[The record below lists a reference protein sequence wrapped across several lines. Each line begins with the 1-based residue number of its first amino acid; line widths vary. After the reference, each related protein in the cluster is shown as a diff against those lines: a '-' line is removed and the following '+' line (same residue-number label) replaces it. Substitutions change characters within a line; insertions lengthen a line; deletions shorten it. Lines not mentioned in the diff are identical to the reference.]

1 MNDLRDFLAWWGLA
15 LIAGATVAVGQIA
28 HKMARLDLEM
38 PSDPDKLAAW
48 HKRRKWLAITE
59 LSALPAFATLA
70 TAGRVYFDLPPIVG
84 VLVTMGLGFVGFAML
99 IDAAKYLFQKRVDI
113 PDGEGEGA

>member
-1 MNDLRDFLAWWGLA
+1 MSDLREFLIWWVFS
-15 LIAGATVAVGQIA
+15 LIAGTTVAVGQIA

-38 PSDPDKLAAW
+38 PSDPVKLDAW

-70 TAGRVYFDLPPIVG
+70 TAGRIYFDLPPIVG
-84 VLVTMGLGFVGFAML
+84 VLATMFLGFIGFAML
-99 IDAAKYLFQKRVDI
+99 IDGAKYLFRKRV
-113 PDGEGEGA
+113 GLSEEGEGA

>member
-1 MNDLRDFLAWWGLA
+1 MNDLRDFLIWWALA

-28 HKMARLDLEM
+28 HKMARLDIEM
-38 PSDPDKLAAW
+38 PSDPAKLDAW

-84 VLVTMGLGFVGFAML
+84 VLVTMGLGFIGFAML
-99 IDAAKYLFQKRVDI
+99 IDGAKYLFRKRV
-113 PDGEGEGA
+113 GLSEEGGGA